1 MTLEQIGDAAI
12 AEQLITCNDLDE
24 LLDDLHAFAA
34 DPTTLMALPRIVQ
47 SWGYRSQSP
56 A

>member
-1 MTLEQIGDAAI
+1 MLRSAPMTLQQIGD
-12 AEQLITCNDLDE
+12 
-24 LLDDLHAFAA
+24 AA

>member
-1 MTLEQIGDAAI
+1 MSRNL
-12 AEQLITCNDLDE
+12 LCNDLDE

-34 DPTTLMALPRIVQ
+34 DSTTLMALPRIVH